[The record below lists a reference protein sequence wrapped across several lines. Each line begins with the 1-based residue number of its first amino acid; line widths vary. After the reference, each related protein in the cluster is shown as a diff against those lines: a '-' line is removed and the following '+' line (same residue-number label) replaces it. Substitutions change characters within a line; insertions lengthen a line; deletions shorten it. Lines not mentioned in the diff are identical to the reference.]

1 MGMEEYVYVLDY
13 LPHGR
18 PEDERPIYK
27 KEPLVLVLG
36 EKYFSLLELVPKKG
50 VDFNIHERVYIGK
63 KERDK
68 IDYIKR
74 RISYDDLTAAAKS
87 ELPYVVEEI
96 VKSREKEFVDFFNK
110 ATPITTRLHAL
121 ELIPGIGKKLMW
133 EILEERKK
141 GPFNSFEDISKRIKS
156 ISDPAKL
163 IVGRIV
169 SELEEEDVKLGKR
182 KYRIFVPSGPREG
195 ERGRRR

>member
-13 LPHGR
+13 LPQGR
-18 PEDERPIYK
+18 PEDERPLYK
-27 KEPLVLVLG
+27 REPLVLALG
-36 EKYFSLLELVPKKG
+36 DRHFTLLELVPKKG
-50 VDFNIHERVYIGK
+50 VDISIHERLYIGK

-68 IDYIKR
+68 IEYIKR
-74 RISYDDLTAAAKS
+74 RISYDELTAAART

-96 VKSREKEFVDFFNK
+96 VRKREKEFVDFFNK
-110 ATPITTRLHAL
+110 ATPVTTRLHAL

-141 GPFNSFEDISKRIKS
+141 KPFESFEDISKRIKA

-163 IVGRIV
+163 ITQRIIM
-169 SELEEEDVKLGKR
+169 ELEGEDVKAGKR
-182 KYRIFVPSGPREG
+182 KYRLFVSTAP
-195 ERGRRR
+195 ERGRGR